1 MSRLLKLI
9 VCLWL
14 LGVNARTILDSSER
28 YDELLTIRPL
38 RDGKVFANFEF
49 RMTAS
54 SRTVNSGIYTPYTL
68 ITHNVKDQ
76 LSPDIL
82 REATF
87 V

>member
-1 MSRLLKLI
+1 MSLLLKLI

-14 LGVNARTILDSSER
+14 LGVNARAILDISEQ

-68 ITHNVKDQ
+68 THMSKIDP
-76 LSPDIL
+76 PDIL